1 MRLALRLALLHA
13 SMATLVS
20 VGAMAARHDNTTP
33 IFHYRWHDA
42 QGGLHYSDS
51 IPPDAV
57 RLGYDIVD
65 DNGMLVR
72 HVDREKT
79 AAERAAEQA
88 EASKAA
94 AARRAAESQALAD
107 RQLLAAYPSEA
118 ELRQAHEARLAQ
130 MQQTINTTQQSLH
143 SQEQSLA
150 ELLAHAADLER
161 SGKPVPAALRK
172 RLADQRKSVADER
185 NEVAHLQTQRE
196 ETAKQLDAELQR
208 YRMLSAQAQGGAGN

>member
-13 SMATLVS
+13 SMAALVS
-20 VGAMAARHDNTTP
+20 VSAIAAKHDTTTP

-65 DNGMLVR
+65 DNGLLVR

-79 AAERAAEQA
+79 PAERAAEQA
-88 EASKAA
+88 EAAKAA
-94 AARRAAESQALAD
+94 AAKRAADSQALAD
-107 RQLLAAYPSEA
+107 RQLLAAYPSET
-118 ELRQAHEARLAQ
+118 ELREAHHARLAQ
-130 MQQTINTTQQSLH
+130 MQQTIDTTQQNLR
-143 SQEQSLA
+143 SQEQNLA

-172 RLADQRKSVADER
+172 RLADQRQSVADER
-185 NEVAHLQTQRE
+185 NEVAHLQAQRE
-196 ETAKQLDAELQR
+196 DTAKQLDAELQR
-208 YRMLSAQAQGGAGN
+208 YRTLSAQAKGSASD